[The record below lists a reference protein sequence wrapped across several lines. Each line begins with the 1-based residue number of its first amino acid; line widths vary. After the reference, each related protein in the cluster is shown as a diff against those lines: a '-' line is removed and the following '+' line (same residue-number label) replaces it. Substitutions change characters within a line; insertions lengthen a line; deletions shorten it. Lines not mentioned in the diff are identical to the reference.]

1 MSSTNESSHTKSTVF
16 IEVALDALKTT
27 QLYRAKCT
35 HTGGTSAHLFD
46 LSSSVVKA
54 FQELVL
60 NLTIYSTSSFTATGV
75 HFHGCCS
82 AGIWLI
88 HFVPLS
94 EYLVIWLIIY
104 TQFCVFQKTE
114 AETKTKTKTVPGPKW
129 PLTLS
134 RVAPS
139 AVSKGQ
145 GGIKCGNRGTG
156 FLDSEG
162 SHR

>member
-1 MSSTNESSHTKSTVF
+1 MKTTVH
-16 IEVALDALKTT
+16 IEVALDAFKTT

-35 HTGGTSAHLFD
+35 HTVGTSAHLFD

-94 EYLVIWLIIY
+94 EYLAIWIIIY

-114 AETKTKTKTVPGPKW
+114 AETKTR
-129 PLTLS
+129 L
-134 RVAPS
+134 
-139 AVSKGQ
+139 
-145 GGIKCGNRGTG
+145 
-156 FLDSEG
+156 FLDQNGLKEVIINASLKLYINLCQSYTLASPYFATKSTSFYNWAALG
-162 SHR
+162 FVKS

>member
-1 MSSTNESSHTKSTVF
+1 MKTTVH
-16 IEVALDALKTT
+16 IEVALDAFKTT

-35 HTGGTSAHLFD
+35 HTVGTSAHLFD

-94 EYLVIWLIIY
+94 EYLAIWLIIY

-129 PLTLS
+129 PLRSYYKCIIEAIYKPLS
-134 RVAPS
+134 VIHFNFS
-139 AVSKGQ
+139 IFCHQIDK
-145 GGIKCGNRGTG
+145 
-156 FLDSEG
+156 LL
-162 SHR
+162 